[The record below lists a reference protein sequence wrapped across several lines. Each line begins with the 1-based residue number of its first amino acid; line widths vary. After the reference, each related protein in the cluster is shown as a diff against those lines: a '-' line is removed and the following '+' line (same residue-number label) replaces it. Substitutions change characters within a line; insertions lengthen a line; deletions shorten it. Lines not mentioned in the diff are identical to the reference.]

1 MGWVVVGYSK
11 LIWTEGSCHW
21 RLSML
26 TSESTVHMLICILRG
41 NVCCPLI
48 HDSSFIHFVYYTQ
61 PPPLLPISNRFH
73 FLLGITVDTRETE
86 NDTCAKGLGG
96 QLYYKYFES
105 AAPLLRVHW
114 SLSSSEIRQLD
125 CTALRRSIF
134 HSTTEQ

>member
-1 MGWVVVGYSK
+1 MYFK
-11 LIWTEGSCHW
+11 RE
-21 RLSML
+21 RLL
-26 TSESTVHMLICILRG
+26 
-41 NVCCPLI
+41 
-48 HDSSFIHFVYYTQ
+48 SSHPRLFIHSLCLLHPTPA
-61 PPPLLPISNRFH
+61 PPPPISNRFH
-73 FLLGITVDTRETE
+73 FLLGITVGTRETE

-125 CTALRRSIF
+125 CSALRRSIF